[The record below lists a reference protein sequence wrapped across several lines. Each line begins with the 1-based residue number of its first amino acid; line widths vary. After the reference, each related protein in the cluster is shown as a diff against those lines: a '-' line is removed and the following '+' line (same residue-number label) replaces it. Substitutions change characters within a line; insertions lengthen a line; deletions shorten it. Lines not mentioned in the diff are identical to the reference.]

1 MDIFLVIGLIGGL
14 IIVVAAMLEKGA
26 SLQVLMSAEA
36 MLVIIGGTVIAL
48 LNSFPKESLLSFLR
62 FLVFFLVLRG
72 KKIQLKL

>member
-36 MLVIIGGTVIAL
+36 MLVIIGGTV
-48 LNSFPKESLLSFLR
+48 
-62 FLVFFLVLRG
+62 
-72 KKIQLKL
+72 